1 VTVTETGVQE
11 AEKFPVV
18 QHLIATGLLQAKF
31 SPSRESGFKYILD
44 LPGNS
49 AAWRL
54 ANNLG
59 YGAMTIKSKT
69 PYRG

>member
-1 VTVTETGVQE
+1 VTVAENGVLQAE
-11 AEKFPVV
+11 AFPVV

-31 SPSRESGFKYILD
+31 SPSRASEFKYILD

-59 YGAMTIKSKT
+59 YGAMTIKNKT
-69 PYRG
+69 PYHG